1 MLVFGFII
9 CLPLISEIVIELI
22 TTSLLNLKFKSLL
35 TKAVKM
41 LNATLKISFSEIPKV
56 IFEKEI
62 LSG

>member
-56 IFEKEI
+56 IFENEI